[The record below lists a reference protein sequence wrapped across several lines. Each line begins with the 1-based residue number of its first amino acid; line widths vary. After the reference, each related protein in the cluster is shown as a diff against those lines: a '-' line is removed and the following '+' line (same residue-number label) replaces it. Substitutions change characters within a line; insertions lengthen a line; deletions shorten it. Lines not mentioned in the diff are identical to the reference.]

1 MKGKKR
7 LNKLKDPYRLVLLRE
22 DTLEEVGSYRLSFL
36 NIYIAVSTILV
47 LLAVIVACLII
58 FTPIKRM
65 IPGYGDVTESMEYI
79 TLYNRVQKLET
90 MIKAQRT
97 YTDHFKKLL
106 TNHVDSS
113 ATDAASSHDPAI
125 SMSQPMQ
132 HSEDFTFA
140 FEDDH
145 EEPIPAAM
153 DGGSSIQDTVLVVN
167 RLHSPNLVEYMF
179 FVSPLKGTISAGFDG
194 ERGHYGTDILAP
206 KNTPI
211 KSIMDGHVI
220 TSDWTLE
227 TGNTIGIQ
235 HASNIVSFYKHNSIN
250 LKKLGSFV
258 EAGEAVAI
266 IGNTGSISSGP
277 HLHFELW
284 IDGKPVDPTR
294 FIDFD

>member
-1 MKGKKR
+1 MKEKKR

-36 NIYIAVSTILV
+36 NIYIAASTILV

-65 IPGYGDVTESMEYI
+65 IPGYGEVTESMEYV

-106 TNHVDSS
+106 TNHVDSTTDSGSFPDQGVS
-113 ATDAASSHDPAI
+113 A
-125 SMSQPMQ
+125 SQTMQ
-132 HSEDFTFA
+132 HPDDFTFA
-140 FEDDH
+140 FENDH
-145 EEPIPAAM
+145 EDPIPAEM
-153 DGGSSIQDTVLVVN
+153 GSTSIPDTVMVVN
-167 RLHSPNLVEYMF
+167 RLQSPNLVEYMF
-179 FVSPLKGTISAGFDG
+179 FVSPLKGTISAGFNG

-211 KSIMDGHVI
+211 KAIMDGHVI

-284 IDGKPVDPTR
+284 IDGKPADPTR